1 MGIRFLG
8 GAAFEITDGDS
19 RILIDPFL
27 APDRR
32 LADQP
37 VHAIG

>member
-1 MGIRFLG
+1 MEIRFLAH
-8 GAAFEITDGDS
+8 AALEITDGDS
-19 RILIDPFL
+19 RILIEPFL
-27 APDRR
+27 APDGR